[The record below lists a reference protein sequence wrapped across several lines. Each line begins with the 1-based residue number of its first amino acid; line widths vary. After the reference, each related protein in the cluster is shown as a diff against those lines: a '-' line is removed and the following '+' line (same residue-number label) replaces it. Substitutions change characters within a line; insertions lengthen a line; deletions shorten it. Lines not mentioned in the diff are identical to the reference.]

1 MLLLILFLT
10 SGFFTGFAIL
20 NFFKIKL
27 SIIPQLVC
35 SLVVGLAV
43 CNLLIF
49 LTANKFGL
57 NPQIIFSV
65 SLILLVFTFL
75 TSFKSLW
82 QFTNLKKINF
92 RKNLFEII
100 GLLFISFVIINVFT
114 KSIFLTSVGIIAG
127 NRLVWT
133 DWPVHIAIASSF
145 ANGDNFP
152 PQNPLYSGPI
162 MTYPFFSDFLSSVL
176 QVLGLGLKASFVI
189 PGVILGLSSVLLIFY
204 FIFFITEDKKTALL
218 GTFIALFWGGIGFIY
233 FFKDIIYSHSPL
245 EVLFFP
251 PHEYTF
257 YEEKNLWFFSFIYS
271 ELLPQRGFLFG
282 LPLFFISLILLIRG
296 ISHSKKGYLFLSAV
310 LAGLLPFFHLH
321 SQISFSIFAFT
332 YIILALVPLKVVNVA
347 KTDGLI
353 SKIFLYFVTPF
364 LVLIAVQLPF
374 FLLTGQNRSIGLHFG
389 WMKTDENLFLFWIKN
404 TGLFWP
410 LILYAFWKL
419 KINST
424 LKKVAIA
431 SFMLFLIPNLLR
443 LASWPYDNL
452 KVLTYWYF
460 TSTPLV
466 AMALK
471 SLFKGNYLLK
481 VVATIITITLTLSGT
496 TEIIRILNTSK
507 VQTPLWS
514 KTDIQLAEQIS
525 QKTEPN
531 SLILAAAVHD
541 HPITA
546 LAGRKLIIGF
556 PGNAWSWGFEDWSRR
571 ENDVRQALRGKGET
585 NLILNH
591 YGVDYVLISNREK
604 IFEPLTNEGY
614 FIDHFPLIES
624 NDQYKLFK
632 VK

>member
-10 SGFFTGFAIL
+10 SGFFTGFTIL

-27 SIIPQLVC
+27 SIILRLVC
-35 SLVVGLAV
+35 SLVVGLAL

-49 LTANKFGL
+49 LTASKFGL

-65 SLILLVFTFL
+65 SLLLLVFAFL
-75 TSFKSLW
+75 TSFKSLG
-82 QFTNLKKINF
+82 QSANLKKIDF
-92 RKNLFEII
+92 KKNLFEII
-100 GLLFISFVIINVFT
+100 GLLFISFIIINVFT
-114 KSIFLTSVGIIAG
+114 KSIFLTSEGIIAG

-145 ANGDNFP
+145 AKGDNFP

-176 QVLGLGLKASFVI
+176 LVMGLSLESSFVI
-189 PGVILGLSSVLLIFY
+189 PGIILGLSSVPLIFY
-204 FIFFITEDKKTALL
+204 FNFFITEDKKTALL
-218 GTFIALFWGGIGFIY
+218 GTFIALFWGGLGFIY
-233 FFKDIIYSHSPL
+233 FFKDIVNSANPL
-245 EVLFFP
+245 GTLLFP

-282 LPLFFISLILLIRG
+282 LPLFLISLILLIKG
-296 ISHSKKGYLFLSAV
+296 ISHKKKGHLFLSAV

-321 SQISFSIFAFT
+321 TLISLSIFAFT
-332 YIILALVPLKVVNVA
+332 YIFLTLVLFKADRVVKTKDLFLK
-347 KTDGLI
+347 I
-353 SKIFLYFVTPF
+353 SLYFIMPF
-364 LVLIAVQLPF
+364 LLLIAAQLPF
-374 FLLTGQNRSIGLHFG
+374 FLITGQSRSIGFHFG
-389 WMKTDENLFLFWIKN
+389 WMKADENFFLFWFKN

-410 LILYAFWKL
+410 LILYAIWKL

-431 SFMLFLIPNLLR
+431 SFMLFLIPNLFR

-460 TSTPLV
+460 TSAPLV

-481 VVATIITITLTLSGT
+481 IVATVMIITLTLSGII
-496 TEIIRILNTSK
+496 EITRIFNTQK
-507 VQTPLWS
+507 TQIPLWS
-514 KTDIQLAEQIS
+514 KTDIQLVEQIS
-525 QKTEPN
+525 QKTEPD

-541 HPITA
+541 HPVTA

-571 ENDVRQALRGKGET
+571 ENDVRQALQGKST
-585 NLILNH
+585 TDSILKK

-604 IFEPLTNEGY
+604 IFEPQTNEK
-614 FIDHFPLIES
+614 FFVDNFPLIES
-624 NDQYKLFK
+624 NNQYKLFK